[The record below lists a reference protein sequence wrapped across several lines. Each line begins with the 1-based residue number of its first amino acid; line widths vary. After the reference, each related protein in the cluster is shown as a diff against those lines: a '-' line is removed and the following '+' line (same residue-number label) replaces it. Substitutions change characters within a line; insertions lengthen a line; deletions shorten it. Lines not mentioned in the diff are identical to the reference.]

1 MNIENAKKKLGLLTN
16 SEVKTL
22 LSLVQNELSK
32 RSQYLSNIENTP
44 REQSKALSEMFS
56 QAWIHG

>member
-1 MNIENAKKKLGLLTN
+1 MNIENAKKKLALLTD

-22 LSLVQNELSK
+22 LSLVQAELSK
-32 RSQYLSNIENTP
+32 RPQYLSNIENTP
-44 REQSKALSEMFS
+44 REQSNALSEMFS